1 MLTLGNA
8 SLASC
13 RLVYNPAFIGP
24 AQIQQFGE
32 APESL
37 LLAYPDGGYLM
48 SLAVMQVAVTSP
60 RIAVAIVRLAP
71 AGAPR
76 QQSAMGEGLKVVASF
91 CAPQDPLLAERIKT
105 AVMSSQAGA
114 MKRAFLFNLNGD
126 DAESDGPGRP
136 QIGAIPSVVIA
147 APPLPLQEPVPQII
161 SGEHV
166 ADPFQPPIDWP

>member
-1 MLTLGNA
+1 
-8 SLASC
+8 LASC
-13 RLVYNPAFIGP
+13 RLVYNPAFSGP
-24 AQIQQFGE
+24 AQIEHFGE

-48 SLAVMQVAVTSP
+48 SLAVMQVAATSP
-60 RIAVAIVRLAP
+60 RTAAAIIQAA
-71 AGAPR
+71 AGATPR
-76 QQSAMGEGLKVVASF
+76 QQAALGEGLKTVASF

-105 AVMSSQAGA
+105 AVLSSQAGA
-114 MKRAFLFNLNGD
+114 LKRSFLFNLNGD

-136 QIGAIPSVVIA
+136 QIGAIPPVAIA
-147 APPLPLQEPVPQII
+147 APPLPLEEPVPPII